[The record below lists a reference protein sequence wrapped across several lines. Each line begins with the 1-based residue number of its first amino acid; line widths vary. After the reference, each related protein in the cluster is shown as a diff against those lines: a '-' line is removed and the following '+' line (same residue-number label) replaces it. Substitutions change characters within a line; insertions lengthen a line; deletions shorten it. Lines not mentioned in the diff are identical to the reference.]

1 MTTKKTAFYAYPGKP
16 TEIAQTIRMAIAAY
30 NSTSTTYNLEAWER
44 NDISGIPLTAPIFSK
59 KIKSHL
65 RHHHQV

>member
-30 NSTSTTYNLEAWER
+30 NSTSTTYNLEGVGKE
-44 NDISGIPLTAPIFSK
+44 
-59 KIKSHL
+59 
-65 RHHHQV
+65 